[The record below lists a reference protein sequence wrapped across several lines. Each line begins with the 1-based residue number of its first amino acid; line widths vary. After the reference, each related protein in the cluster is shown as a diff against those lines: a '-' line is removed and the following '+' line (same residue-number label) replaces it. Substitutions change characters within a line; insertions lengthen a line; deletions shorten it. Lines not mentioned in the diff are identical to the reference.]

1 MAGKIYINHGAFAG
15 WAGKVDGANTNLLD
29 ELHKIQ
35 NLIKSLEGEWESDSC
50 VTIREKIQGM
60 EPRFQQYYE
69 IVDNYAKFIRN
80 TAQTYQATEASN
92 NANAN
97 QFI

>member
-1 MAGKIYINHGAFAG
+1 MAGAIYINHGSFES
-15 WAGKVDGANTNLLD
+15 WAAKVDTANTNLLD

-50 VTIREKIQGM
+50 VTIREKIEGM
-60 EPRFQQYYE
+60 EPRFQQYHE
-69 IVDNYAKFIRN
+69 IVDNYVKFIRN
-80 TAQTYQATEASN
+80 TAQTYKATEAGN

-97 QFI
+97 EFI